1 MDLDDNIFMLP
12 GPVKMHPR
20 VLNVMSKPAMAHR
33 DKEFSAINAEIR
45 ELLKYL
51 FQSDYD
57 VAVISGSGTAGLE
70 AVISNLLIKGD
81 KVVNIIN
88 GKFGERLNELCKVFA
103 RPSPIITEWGTAVD
117 LGKLSA
123 ILEENDGIKA
133 ITLCHN
139 ETSTGLTNQA
149 EEVGKLAKKHGLL
162 YVLDGIT
169 SIGGL
174 PVKMKEWGVDVAI
187 LGSQKCIAA
196 PAGMACLSV
205 SERAYGLLH
214 SEHSYYLNLKKHI
227 DRLRDKDQTP
237 YTPAIPL
244 FLALKE
250 ALLMI
255 KEEGL
260 ENRLNRIEKM
270 ANATRK
276 AVKALGLDLFPDEN
290 YASNT
295 VTAIN
300 YPEGISDQDFRN
312 ILKEKHR
319 VIVAGAQSHI
329 KGKVFRIGHM
339 GICSFT
345 DLLATFGAIEAT
357 LTELGYKVEKGSGV
371 GAIADFM

>member
-1 MDLDDNIFMLP
+1 MDLEENIFMLP

-20 VLNVMSKPAMAHR
+20 VLNVMSKPAIAHR

-51 FQSDYD
+51 FQSDND

-70 AVISNLLIKGD
+70 AAISNLLRKGD
-81 KVVNIIN
+81 KVVNIVN
-88 GKFGERLNELCKVFA
+88 GKFGERLNELSKVFA
-103 RPSPIITEWGTAVD
+103 QPIPIITEWGTAVNLD
-117 LGKLSA
+117 KLSA
-123 ILEENDGIKA
+123 TLEENEDIKA
-133 ITLCHN
+133 VTLCHN

-149 EEVGKLAKKHGLL
+149 EEVGKLAKKHDLL
-162 YVLDGIT
+162 YILDGIT
-169 SIGGL
+169 SVGGL
-174 PVKMKEWGVDVAI
+174 PVKIAEWNVDIAI

-196 PAGMACLSV
+196 PAGMACLSI
-205 SERAYGLLH
+205 SERAFELLH
-214 SEHSYYLNLKKHI
+214 SDYSYYLDLKKHI
-227 DRLRDKDQTP
+227 ERLKNKDQTP

-244 FLALKE
+244 FLALRE

-255 KEEGL
+255 KEDGL
-260 ENRLNRIEKM
+260 ENRLKRNEKL

-276 AVKALGLDLFPDEN
+276 AVKTLGLDLFPDEN

-300 YPEGISDQDFRN
+300 YPGGVGDKEFRN

-319 VIVAGAQSHI
+319 VIVAGAQAHI

-357 LTELGYKVEKGSGV
+357 LTELGYKVEKGSSV
-371 GAIADFM
+371 GSIADFM

>member
-1 MDLDDNIFMLP
+1 MDLVDNIFMLP

-20 VLNVMSKPAMAHR
+20 VLNVMSRPAMAHR
-33 DKEFSAINAEIR
+33 DREFSAINAEIR

-51 FQSDYD
+51 FQSDND

-70 AVISNLLIKGD
+70 AAISNLFRKGD
-81 KVVNIIN
+81 RVVNIVN
-88 GKFGERLNELCKVFA
+88 GKFGERLNELTTVFA
-103 RPSPIITEWGTAVD
+103 DPIPIISKWGIAVD
-117 LGKLSA
+117 LDELSA
-123 ILEENDGIKA
+123 VLEENEGIKA

-149 EEVGKLAKKHGLL
+149 GEVGKLAKKHDLL
-162 YVLDGIT
+162 YILDGIT
-169 SIGGL
+169 SVGGM
-174 PVKMKEWGVDVAI
+174 PVRIEDWGVDVVI

-205 SERAYGLLH
+205 SKRAFDLLH
-214 SEHSYYLNLKKHI
+214 SEHSYYLDLKKHI
-227 DRLRDKDQTP
+227 GRLKNKDQTP

-244 FLALKE
+244 FLALRE

-260 ENRLNRIEKM
+260 ENRLKRIENLAK
-270 ANATRK
+270 ATRK
-276 AVKALGLDLFPDEN
+276 AVKALDLELFPDEK

-300 YPEGISDQDFRN
+300 YPEGVSDLEFRN
-312 ILKEKHR
+312 TLKEKHR
-319 VIVAGAQSHI
+319 VIVAGAQAHI

-357 LTELGYKVEKGSGV
+357 LTELGYEVEKGSGV
-371 GAIADFM
+371 GTIADCM

>member
-1 MDLDDNIFMLP
+1 
-12 GPVKMHPR
+12 
-20 VLNVMSKPAMAHR
+20 MSKPAMAHR

>member
-1 MDLDDNIFMLP
+1 MDLEDNIFMLP

-51 FQSDYD
+51 FQSDND

-70 AVISNLLIKGD
+70 AVISNLFRKGD
-81 KVVNIIN
+81 KVVNIVN
-88 GKFGERLNELCKVFA
+88 GKFGERLNELSEVFA
-103 RPSPIITEWGTAVD
+103 QPIPTTTEWGTAVD
-117 LGKLSA
+117 LDKLSA
-123 ILEENDGIKA
+123 TLEENDDIKA

-149 EEVGKLAKKHGLL
+149 EKVGKLAKKNDLL
-162 YVLDGIT
+162 YILDGIT
-169 SIGGL
+169 SVGGL
-174 PVKMKEWGVDVAI
+174 PVKIEEWNVDIAV

-196 PAGMACLSV
+196 PAGMACLSI
-205 SERAYGLLH
+205 SERAFELLH
-214 SEHSYYLNLKKHI
+214 SDHSYYLDLKKHI
-227 DRLRDKDQTP
+227 ERLKTKDQTP

-244 FLALKE
+244 FLALRE

-260 ENRLNRIEKM
+260 ENRLERIEKL

-276 AVKALGLDLFPDEN
+276 ALKTLGLELFPDEN

-295 VTAIN
+295 VTAIY
-300 YPEGISDQDFRN
+300 YPKEVEDKEFRN